1 MRNTAALLIAC
12 MCLSGCFQSK
22 TTEDVVR
29 ETMNQMMSKTSIV
42 NPSEVTLYDPLP
54 KHEPKPEPNLE
65 EVARLSANIKELKV
79 EDIVVGSGAVAVE
92 GRFAS
97 VLYRGMLPDGYV
109 FDTNVETNPVPKERT
124 TFRVEIGAG
133 QVVKGFE
140 DGIKGMR
147 VGGVRRITIPA
158 RLGYGASPPAGSSIP
173 PNSALIFD
181 VHLMFVGDTP

>member
-1 MRNTAALLIAC
+1 MRITVALLTAW

-22 TTEDVVR
+22 TTEEVVQ

-42 NPSEVTLYDPLP
+42 NRSDVTLYDPLP
-54 KHEPKPEPNLE
+54 KHESKTEPNLE
-65 EVARLSANIKELKV
+65 EVARRSANIKELKV

-92 GRFAS
+92 GKFAS

-109 FDTNVETNPVPKERT
+109 FDTNVETNPVPNERT
-124 TFRVEIGAG
+124 TFRIEIGAG
-133 QVVKGFE
+133 QVVKGLE
-140 DGIKGMR
+140 DGVKGMR

-158 RLGYGASPPAGSSIP
+158 RLGYGSSPPAGSAIP